1 MKIKNQFSTVDF
13 QNQYIANKKNC
24 EEKTS
29 GSQSFERK
37 LFLLLETILFSG
49 SIWFS

>member
-24 EEKTS
+24 EEKTTV
-29 GSQSFERK
+29 QANHFRESFS
-37 LFLLLETILFSG
+37 FY
-49 SIWFS
+49 